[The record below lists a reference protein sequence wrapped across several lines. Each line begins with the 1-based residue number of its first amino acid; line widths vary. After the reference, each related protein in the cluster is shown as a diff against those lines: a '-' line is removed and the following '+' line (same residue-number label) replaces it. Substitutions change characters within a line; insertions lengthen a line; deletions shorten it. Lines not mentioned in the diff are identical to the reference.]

1 MSAVQPNEKFFVDI
15 KEATFGGPTG
25 SRLTSKAEVV
35 SQASCFGRVFSSC
48 GCFKAGYSLDKAVDA
63 FKANVLTFV
72 NEADLKE
79 EEKARRITVVTESA
93 AKLNTISAILDGDVD
108 AVDIKALLAPKVEE
122 KVEVAKEAEV
132 VKEVKVEEPS
142 DSSTT
147 TRKRKA
153 DALTLAEGKHF
164 VENFKSP
171 KPVTAE

>member
-93 AKLNTISAILDGDVD
+93 ANLNTISAILDGDVD

-122 KVEVAKEAEV
+122 KVEV